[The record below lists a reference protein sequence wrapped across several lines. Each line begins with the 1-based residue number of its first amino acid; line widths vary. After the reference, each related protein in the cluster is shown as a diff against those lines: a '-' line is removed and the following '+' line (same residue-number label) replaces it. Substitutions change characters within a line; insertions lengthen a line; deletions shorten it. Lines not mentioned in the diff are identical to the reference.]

1 MPDKT
6 IEWQPLV
13 GEGDKTHGIIPAGL
27 IVRAGV
33 EAASELFGAGVSS
46 C

>member
-1 MPDKT
+1 MPDMI

-13 GEGDKTHGIIPAGL
+13 DEADKTHGIIPPGL

-33 EAASELFGAGVSS
+33 EAAAVHFGADVLPR
-46 C
+46 